1 MCVVSPGRQSDAAQ
15 GVRVALRKCRV
26 HHREGKIKRSGGGTE
41 KWEKCGL
48 ESDWV
53 WERKVSL
60 AVGELLVAGSP
71 GLCWGSRRKLQVAQ
85 TI

>member
-15 GVRVALRKCRV
+15 GVRVALKKCRV

-48 ESDWV
+48 ESDWGL
-53 WERKVSL
+53 ERKGSL
-60 AVGELLVAGSP
+60 AVGERCWSLAAQGCAG
-71 GLCWGSRRKLQVAQ
+71 GAGGNCVAQ